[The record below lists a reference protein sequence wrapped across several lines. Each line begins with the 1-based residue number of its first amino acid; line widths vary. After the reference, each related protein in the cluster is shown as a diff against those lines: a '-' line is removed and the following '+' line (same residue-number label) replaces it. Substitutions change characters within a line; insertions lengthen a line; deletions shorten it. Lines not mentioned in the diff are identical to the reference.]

1 MDVRLGDILVER
13 GVMTGEQRESV
24 LEHQRVSGRPFGLLA
39 EEMFGVCPRD
49 VEGAWASQYASRA
62 EWVEPEGLRPGPEAL
77 ETMDARQAWQFGIVP
92 VGVDEEGLVLVTT
105 EDRLAR
111 ALRFAGWRIGMPSR
125 FVMCDEDQL
134 FEMISRHYPMAGL
147 SAASFKEL
155 RIAGA

>member
-13 GVMTGEQRESV
+13 GVLTCEQRGRV
-24 LEHQRVSGRPFGLLA
+24 LEQQRVSGRPFGLLA
-39 EEMFGVCPRD
+39 DERYAAWPRD
-49 VEGAWASQYASRA
+49 VEWAWATPYASRA
-62 EWVEPEGLRPGPEAL
+62 EWVDPDTARPGPEAL
-77 ETMDARQAWQFGIVP
+77 EALDARQAWQFGIVP
-92 VGVDEEGLVLVTT
+92 VGIDGDGLVLATT

-125 FVMCDEDQL
+125 FVMCDEDQM
-134 FEMISRHYPMAGL
+134 FELISRHYPMAGL